1 MAFLLVE
8 FGAQA
13 GQFLSGLGLFVGF
26 AGDSL
31 PGALFVIKSFAMLL
45 LPSFDILILGHFD
58 SWQAPSGIIRAES
71 RLLLR

>member
-13 GQFLSGLGLFVGF
+13 SQFLSGLGLFVGF

-31 PGALFVIKSFAMLL
+31 SGALFVVKS
-45 LPSFDILILGHFD
+45 
-58 SWQAPSGIIRAES
+58 AEAV
-71 RLLLR
+71 LE